1 MLNRAVVAALVFAAA
16 AFLLYLA
23 NLAREALSPNEPY
36 AASIGLTLNQCAAA
50 QNGLSSADARAYC
63 RRPVPKRL

>member
-1 MLNRAVVAALVFAAA
+1 MNRAVLLVVVLAAG

-23 NLAREALSPNEPY
+23 GLARDALSPNEPY
-36 AASIGLTLNQCAAA
+36 AASIGLTVDQCIDA
-50 QNGLSSADARAYC
+50 QSGLSPGDARTFC

>member
-1 MLNRAVVAALVFAAA
+1 MLNRAVLVAVVLVAG

-23 NLAREALSPNEPY
+23 GLAREALSPNEPY
-36 AASIGLTLNQCAAA
+36 AASIGLTRDQCVAA
-50 QNGLSSADARAYC
+50 QTGLVVEDARTYC